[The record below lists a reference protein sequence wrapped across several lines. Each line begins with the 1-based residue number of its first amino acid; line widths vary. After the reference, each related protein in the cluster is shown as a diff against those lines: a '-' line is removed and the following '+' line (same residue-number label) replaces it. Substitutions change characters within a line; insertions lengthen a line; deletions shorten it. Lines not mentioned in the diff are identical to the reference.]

1 MSKRPRSG
9 RVSRRGDSPFVKVSG
24 KLADFLGLK
33 ASSGRYIARGA
44 LSPIEEAFRLWK
56 EAGGAVDDALDDA
69 TQAARDAAKAARDAV
84 RAQTVSN
91 RQRAQSSIRNR
102 TGEVSSREKHA
113 KHIKTEIKAG
123 RRGYSSEAA
132 GKAAEKNKSAA
143 YARKLRARIEDA
155 ARRHKRIPEYAGPGA
170 PKPLTKSVRKGRGTF
185 TVRTGFQARYSHADR
200 IHELRERKLAGD
212 ELDDG
217 DWHQMIDYAEYF
229 KDPERERLRSSPG
242 SFTIKADLENE

>member
-9 RVSRRGDSPFVKVSG
+9 RVSRRGESPFVKVSG
-24 KLADFLGLK
+24 KLAGFLGLK

-44 LSPIEEAFRLWK
+44 RSPIEDAFRLWR
-56 EAGGAVDDALDDA
+56 EAGGAVDDAIDDA
-69 TQAARDAAKAARDAV
+69 TQAARDAAKAARDQV
-84 RAQTVSN
+84 RSQTVSN

-102 TGEVSSREKHA
+102 TGEVRSREKHA

-132 GKAAEKNKSAA
+132 SKAAEKNKAAA

-155 ARRHKRIPEYAGPGA
+155 ARRHERIPEYAGPDA
-170 PKPLTKSVRKGRGTF
+170 PKPLTKRIRKGRGTF
-185 TVRTGFQARYSHADR
+185 TVHTGFQARNSHAGR
-200 IHELRERKLAGD
+200 ILELRERKLAGG

-217 DWHQMIDYAEYF
+217 DWHMMMDYAEYF

-242 SFTIKADLENE
+242 SFTVKADLENE